1 MLSIFFVY
9 LLPIYM
15 SFLKKCLVL
24 MNLFAR
30 QEWRCR
36 HKENKLVDTGGEG
49 GLPFPPLGDLP
60 HPRIKPITPALADGF
75 FTTELPR
82 KPLIYYLLLCF

>member
-1 MLSIFFVY
+1 
-9 LLPIYM
+9 M

-60 HPRIKPITPALADGF
+60 HPGVEPESPVLTDGF
-75 FTTELPR
+75 LTTEPPR
-82 KPLIYYLLLCF
+82 KPAEVGADGCSPSLLSA